1 MTNRLTVEKP
11 TDSTSDA
18 ASVGASSAGSETR
31 LIKAVHSIYKRWA
44 FFIVNNTFKVITACT
59 ILTLICTVKILLSK
73 QHNDITGYTPYGA
86 RSLLERDIRNEFFDQ
101 NGIGVAIMVLAEP
114 KHGVDIL
121 KPEYLEELVR
131 IDDFVRTNFTILNH
145 FTNKTENFDE
155 FCSNFCKL
163 NEPLRN
169 YYNGLKLQ
177 LTAENNKEPMND
189 RISLHYP
196 KIDVYGQK
204 INIQQSIFGIHFK
217 NETKPTDYTNLEYAE
232 MAALIYKSER
242 EGGWSDDELK
252 EYETAI
258 SDYFENE
265 YKSKNLHVM
274 TISTTYVESEIVRA
288 GLTMLPFLLIGFTIM
303 CIVSSTTVLLSA
315 VYFQQVSIH
324 KISLAVMACVC
335 PFMASGTAL
344 GLMFFAGIRYGS
356 ILLVTPFLVLA
367 IGVDDA
373 YLMIHAWQRV
383 SKQMRENP
391 TPEDC
396 VAHRLSLVLIDTG
409 PAILISALT
418 NILADAV
425 GSFTGSPEVT
435 LLCAGNMA
443 SIFIDFIYQITF
455 YTSVMA
461 IVGHF
466 EMRDEQRMRFKLSI
480 PIGAAESTKHAVQIV
495 PARKSKQPSGKFHQ
509 KVKTHF
515 NKFVITYV
523 DVITNTVVA
532 IFVCILWA
540 LFLVHSVYWLTKFEV
555 NLTTKKMFA
564 SDSPLLA
571 IDHRREEQIVPYYTV
586 ITVFVNNPGD
596 LGDPARVENL
606 YKLVTELESFPESW
620 GTESTS
626 LWLTDF
632 LAFEEQSDQLEEE
645 EDTTVQMGNRTKYRA
660 DDIPTFLEWPE
671 YDWWKGFLKL
681 KQENN
686 HTILES
692 FFFTTA
698 YQGDHLKSWSERS
711 RLLQRWRAVTD
722 RYPQFNTTS
731 YQDEGIF
738 LDLIDNMPTDAWQSA
753 LATLV
758 CMAFVCFIFMY
769 NTYSVLVASAVI
781 ASIMTGMLGTLCW
794 EGVTMD
800 PIMMAAMVISIGFSV
815 DIPAHVSYHFHSAGF
830 ENPNLS
836 VKDRLILTLSS
847 VGFPAIQ
854 ASFST
859 NLVVFSLLFVP
870 LYMAQVF
877 VKIMFLC
884 IVLTII
890 HSLVMLP
897 AIFSLI
903 EKISGSFRKAN

>member
-1 MTNRLTVEKP
+1 MASRLSVEKP
-11 TDSTSDA
+11 VDTASED

-31 LIKAVHSIYKRWA
+31 LIKAVHSVYKRWA
-44 FFIVNNTFKVITACT
+44 FFIVNNTYKVITVCT
-59 ILTLICTVKILLSK
+59 LITLICTVKILLSK
-73 QHNDITGYTPYGA
+73 QRNDITGYTPYGA
-86 RSLLERDIRNEFFDQ
+86 RSLIERDIRNEFFDQ

-114 KHGVDIL
+114 KKGDNIL
-121 KPEYLEELVR
+121 KPEYLKELVE

-169 YYNGLKLQ
+169 FYNGLKLQ
-177 LTAENNKEPMND
+177 TSAIARKEPLND
-189 RISLHYP
+189 RIRLNYP

-204 INIQQSIFGIHFK
+204 INIQQSIYGVHFK
-217 NETKPTDYTNLEYAE
+217 NETSPNDFTNLEYAE

-242 EGGWSDDELK
+242 EGGWTDDELK
-252 EYETAI
+252 EYETAV
-258 SDYFENE
+258 SDYFEMV

-274 TISTTYVESEIVRA
+274 TISTTYVEAEIVRA

-315 VYFQQVSIH
+315 VYFQQVSIY
-324 KISLAVMACVC
+324 KIALAIMACVC

-391 TPEDC
+391 TPEDS

-443 SIFIDFIYQITF
+443 SIFVDFLYQITF

-461 IVGHF
+461 IVGNF
-466 EMRDEQRMRFKLSI
+466 EMRSEQRMRFKLSI
-480 PIGAAESTKHAVQIV
+480 PIGAAESVKNPMQMV
-495 PARKSKQPSGKFHQ
+495 PSTKSKQPSGKFHQ
-509 KVKTHF
+509 KVKKNF

-523 DVITNTVVA
+523 DVITNTIVA
-532 IFVCILWA
+532 VIVCIFWT
-540 LFLVHSVYWLTKFEV
+540 LFLIHSVYWLTQFEV

-586 ITVFVNNPGD
+586 ITVFINHPGD
-596 LGDPARVENL
+596 LGDPERVKQL
-606 YKLVTELESFPESW
+606 YHLVHELESFPESW
-620 GTESTS
+620 GPESTS
-626 LWLTDF
+626 LFLPDF
-632 LAFEEQSDQLEEE
+632 LAFEEQSDQEEE
-645 EDTTVQMGNRTKYRA
+645 GEGEQMVFSGNRTKFNA
-660 DDIPTFLEWPE
+660 DDFKTFLEWPE

-681 KQENN
+681 REENN

-711 RLLQRWRAVTD
+711 RLLGRWRAVTD
-722 RYPQFNTTS
+722 RYPQFNATS

-753 LATLV
+753 LATLC
-758 CMAFVCFIFMY
+758 CMAFVCFVFMY
-769 NTYSVLVASAVI
+769 DTYSVLVASGVI

-815 DIPAHVSYHFHSAGF
+815 DIPAHVSYHYHSAGF
-830 ENPNLS
+830 EDPNLS
-836 VKDRLILTLSS
+836 VKERLILTLSS

-859 NLVVFSLLFVP
+859 NLVVLSLLFVP

-884 IVLTII
+884 IVLTIV

-903 EKISGSFRKAN
+903 EKISGRLKN